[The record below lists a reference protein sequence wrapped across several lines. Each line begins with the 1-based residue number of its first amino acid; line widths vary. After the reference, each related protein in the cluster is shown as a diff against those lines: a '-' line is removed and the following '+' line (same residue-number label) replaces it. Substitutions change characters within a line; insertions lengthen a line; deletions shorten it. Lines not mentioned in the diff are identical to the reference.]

1 MLLQSHDMLAS
12 LRLGPFSFSHMTT
25 PFNFFCFSFLRA
37 FPGGMDL
44 SSLPSL
50 SQSQLLQILSH
61 VVAELI
67 RRASVTTEGIPI
79 PPPTTPPLAPP
90 AGRLQ
95 TPPRGQCGFRCQYCN
110 CDRACTR
117 RGVNHS
123 NHKCWH
129 HRHER

>member
-1 MLLQSHDMLAS
+1 MVQSHD
-12 LRLGPFSFSHMTT
+12 FSTDTWLLLNFSHMTI
-25 PFNFFCFSFLRA
+25 FCSNFSHNLRA
-37 FPGGMDL
+37 VPGVMDL

-50 SQSQLLQILSH
+50 SHTQLLQILSH

-67 RRASVTTEGIPI
+67 RRSSISTEGTPI
-79 PPPTTPPLAPP
+79 PPPSTPPLAPP
-90 AGRLQ
+90 SGRLQ

-110 CDRACTR
+110 CERACTR